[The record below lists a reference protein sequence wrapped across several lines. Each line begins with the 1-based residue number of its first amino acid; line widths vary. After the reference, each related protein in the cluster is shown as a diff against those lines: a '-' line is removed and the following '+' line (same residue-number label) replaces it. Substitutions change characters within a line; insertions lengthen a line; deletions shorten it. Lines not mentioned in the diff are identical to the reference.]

1 MSRPYSDDEPF
12 PNLEDLPTAKYPPY
26 LQGPMDDAMLDSP
39 PMRFEFREPEEKKKV
54 PKYVE
59 ALASI
64 IATLIILG
72 IGAIAILFLVSII
85 IQILGRMF

>member
-1 MSRPYSDDEPF
+1 MSQHSKEPDPF
-12 PNLEDLPTAKYPPY
+12 PDWPTTQYPPY
-26 LQGPMDDAMLDSP
+26 LNADDILSTPPMDLTY
-39 PMRFEFREPEEKKKV
+39 REPEKKKV

-59 ALASI
+59 VLASI

-85 IQILGRMF
+85 IQIVGRM